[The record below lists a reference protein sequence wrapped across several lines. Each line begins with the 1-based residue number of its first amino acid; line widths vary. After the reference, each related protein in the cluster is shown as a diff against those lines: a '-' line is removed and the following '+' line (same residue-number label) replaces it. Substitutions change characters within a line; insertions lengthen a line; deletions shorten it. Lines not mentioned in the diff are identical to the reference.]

1 MKKESCW
8 YLRETAERA
17 AFLCFKR
24 PGRMIR
30 PGLPKRGFILW
41 RLYMLTFILYFFS
54 WYLLPCSLPSVCS
67 FTVPVFWTLWK
78 SFRCALPN
86 SSSIQM
92 WRKFF
97 FCWIA
102 WQNLPITKM
111 VLSRNP
117 VSVVRLEERSQYS
130 IKVQQT
136 NRNPAAKIKV
146 TINLSNIMNT
156 PFHVLLVI
164 FILILLI
171 KIVND

>member
-1 MKKESCW
+1 
-8 YLRETAERA
+8 
-17 AFLCFKR
+17 
-24 PGRMIR
+24 
-30 PGLPKRGFILW
+30 
-41 RLYMLTFILYFFS
+41 
-54 WYLLPCSLPSVCS
+54 
-67 FTVPVFWTLWK
+67 
-78 SFRCALPN
+78 
-86 SSSIQM
+86 
-92 WRKFF
+92 
-97 FCWIA
+97 
-102 WQNLPITKM
+102 M

-146 TINLSNIMNT
+146 TINLSNMKTT